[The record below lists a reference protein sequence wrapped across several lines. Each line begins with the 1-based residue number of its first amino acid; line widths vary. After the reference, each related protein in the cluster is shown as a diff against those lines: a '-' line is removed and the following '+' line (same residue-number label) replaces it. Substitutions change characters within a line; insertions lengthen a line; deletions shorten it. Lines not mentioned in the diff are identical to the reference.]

1 MNNLHDQSSAESH
14 DALKVRRVK
23 IRLYGEEH
31 EFEVQPEE
39 TILSAAQ
46 RADIDPPYAC
56 QIGACC
62 TCRAKILS
70 GAVRMD
76 EREALSDEEIAEGY
90 ALTCQSHPL
99 TDDVFADYDQ

>member
-1 MNNLHDQSSAESH
+1 MTHDHEYQSEH
-14 DALKVRRVK
+14 TDAASQTKRVK
-23 IRLYGEEH
+23 IRMYGEEH
-31 EFEVQPEE
+31 EFDVRPEE
-39 TILSAAQ
+39 TILTAAQ

-62 TCRAKILS
+62 TCRAKLLS
-70 GAVRMD
+70 GKVQMD

-90 ALTCQSHPL
+90 VLTCQSHPL